1 VTALERYEI
10 DNEQSHQSPS
20 QVFGVGT
27 KGEVLGVDYDLCN
40 WVWHIPEAKDL
51 RLRNEIWNGIEKGE
65 MKKEELER
73 VVGKITHYSP
83 LIKNGKFNRSWLL
96 KLNKRKL
103 AKEEIIR
110 ISPGARRQLCWWAAA
125 LARCAAGASIPDIR
139 EWALI
144 EGIVLH
150 SDAAGGGRGAG
161 FGGVAV
167 DTPSKNSMA
176 WTQEVW
182 PEWLNEEKES
192 PYGDILG
199 QKLTWMEGIASLAML
214 SVMTKEVQGNT
225 VYLHVDN
232 AGKPVTEQ

>member
-1 VTALERYEI
+1 
-10 DNEQSHQSPS
+10 
-20 QVFGVGT
+20 
-27 KGEVLGVDYDLCN
+27 
-40 WVWHIPEAKDL
+40 
-51 RLRNEIWNGIEKGE
+51 
-65 MKKEELER
+65 M
-73 VVGKITHYSP
+73 
-83 LIKNGKFNRSWLL
+83 
-96 KLNKRKL
+96 
-103 AKEEIIR
+103 
-110 ISPGARRQLCWWAAA
+110 
-125 LARCAAGASIPDIR
+125 
-139 EWALI
+139 
-144 EGIVLH
+144 
-150 SDAAGGGRGAG
+150 
-161 FGGVAV
+161 